1 MSLDPAVLDRVRTQ
15 LLAEGRV
22 PTPADVARVLRAD
35 GVLLGSDVLLDEA
48 ERLHG
53 ELAGAGP
60 LTRLLRDPEVTDV
73 LVTAPDQVWVDRGSG
88 AEHVAVT
95 FADDHAVRRLAQR
108 LAAACGRRLDD
119 AVPYVDARLP
129 DGTRLHAV
137 LAPVAVSG
145 TCLSLRVPRRRDF
158 GLADL
163 VSAGSVPAE
172 VVPWIV
178 AVVQAR
184 LAFLVSGGT
193 GTGKTTWLAMLLGLC
208 DPRERLVIVE
218 DSAELAPE
226 HPHVVRLESRPPNIG
241 GAGAIVMRDLVRQS
255 LRMRPD
261 RIVVGEVRGAEI
273 VDLLAALNTGHE
285 GGCAT
290 VHANAAVDVPA
301 RLESLALAAGLDRAA
316 AHAQMAAGLDVVVHL
331 VRDRDGRR
339 RWASLS
345 VAVRR
350 RGRTEMVDAL
360 IWPTAESDVEA
371 GPGFGR
377 LVERLGWW
385 APGAVWPTW

>member
-193 GTGKTTWLAMLLGLC
+193 GTGKTTPVLS
-208 DPRERLVIVE
+208 RLWQL
-218 DSAELAPE
+218 SA
-226 HPHVVRLESRPPNIG
+226 RRRPPARSSRRSI
-241 GAGAIVMRDLVRQS
+241 
-255 LRMRPD
+255 
-261 RIVVGEVRGAEI
+261 
-273 VDLLAALNTGHE
+273 AA
-285 GGCAT
+285 
-290 VHANAAVDVPA
+290 
-301 RLESLALAAGLDRAA
+301 
-316 AHAQMAAGLDVVVHL
+316 
-331 VRDRDGRR
+331 
-339 RWASLS
+339 
-345 VAVRR
+345 
-350 RGRTEMVDAL
+350 
-360 IWPTAESDVEA
+360 
-371 GPGFGR
+371 
-377 LVERLGWW
+377 
-385 APGAVWPTW
+385 